1 VSKVTAIIAIL
12 YFAATAPVSPVQ
24 AQTDIVVQTP
34 DADYSFGQRI
44 TFYLQASSEVTINQ
58 ANLFLRVQ
66 GQTDVT
72 ALSIPFEPGPQV
84 SIAYAH
90 SLAGQNLPPFA
101 FVTYWWEVHD
111 EAGRRQRSE
120 ERQLY
125 YADNRYDWDNIAGQW
140 KGARLVVHWVH
151 GDVSFG
157 QAALN
162 VAIKSL
168 NDIAW
173 ELQAP
178 LPDDVQIYVYPS
190 EEELRSALS
199 LGGYNWA
206 GGQARPELGAIL
218 VGIPNDLAAPG
229 EMERLIPHEL
239 THLLVYAATGR
250 QLGRVPPWLDEG
262 LAALNERRP
271 DPNRQ
276 DLLEQALAQERLIPL
291 EALCAPFSPDENAA
305 RLAYAQSA
313 SVVRYLREAYG
324 SQVIRD
330 LLAAYADNASCD
342 AGVTRVLGKNLKGL
356 DAAWR
361 ADLAG
366 QGRAFAALKDSAV
379 WLAFWILTVLLVLP
393 LLGIW
398 RQSSRSSMGGEQ
410 GV

>member
-1 VSKVTAIIAIL
+1 MSKVIAIIAIL
-12 YFAATAPVSPVQ
+12 YIAVTAPVRPAQ
-24 AQTDIVVQTP
+24 AQTGIVVQTP

-44 TFYLQASSEVTINQ
+44 TFYLQASSEATINQ

-120 ERQLY
+120 EKQLY
-125 YADNRYDWDNIAGQW
+125 YADNRYDWDDIAGQW
-140 KGARLVVHWVH
+140 KEARLVVHWVH

-162 VAIKSL
+162 VAIKAL

-173 ELQAP
+173 ELRAP

-206 GGQARPELGAIL
+206 GGQARPELGVIL
-218 VGIPNDLAAPG
+218 AGIPDSPAAPG

-239 THLLVYAATGR
+239 THLLIYEAAGR
-250 QLGRVPPWLDEG
+250 RLGRVPPWLDEG
-262 LAALNERRP
+262 LATLNELRP
-271 DPNRQ
+271 DPDRQ
-276 DLLEQALAQERLIPL
+276 ALLEQAEEQGTLIPL
-291 EALCAPFSPDENAA
+291 EALCAPFPADVEAA

-313 SVVRYLREAYG
+313 SVVSFLREEYG
-324 SQVIRD
+324 SRVIRE
-330 LLAAYADNASCD
+330 LLAAYADNATCE
-342 AGVTRVLGKNLKGL
+342 AGVSRVLDKRLGGL

-361 ADLAG
+361 ADLTRQG
-366 QGRAFAALKDSAV
+366 QLSIALNDSTL
-379 WLAFWILTVLLVLP
+379 WLALWLLTVLLAAPLVGVLRRRDR
-393 LLGIW
+393 GQE
-398 RQSSRSSMGGEQ
+398 RGDA
-410 GV
+410 